1 MKPDPHKRTLRV
13 LAFVAAVGL
22 AAFPIVARP
31 PQPQAG
37 GKPDILGITTGMS
50 PQDAL
55 NIMREHDPGH
65 SVALTQ
71 WTIPQLYG
79 DKPFTLGLNT
89 ATTGME
95 VLFAQLTV
103 PPNPQVVWDIH
114 RDVPAFTST
123 TPNVLKSLVDKYG
136 TPWTP
141 YSFPGAPPRNQGQ
154 LLWLYD
160 AQGHMLPS
168 PANQADSQA
177 MQTCLGQVMQEW
189 YGAFT
194 NMPNPVPSNPH
205 NNLVPGNP
213 RTSVQTVPPV
223 FDPSKNTLCNSLLQ
237 VKALINGGIVQP
249 GDLRFTLN
257 ITIDDFGAQH
267 RAGIALNDALNAVV
281 TKGAQQ
287 QRDDASQQTVPK
299 L

>member
-1 MKPDPHKRTLRV
+1 VKPNPRKRTLRV

-31 PQPQAG
+31 PRPQAG

-95 VLFAQLTV
+95 VLFAQLTL

-123 TPNVLKSLVDKYG
+123 TPNALKSLFDKYG

-160 AQGHMLPS
+160 AQGHNLPS

-189 YGAFT
+189 YMAFT

-237 VKALINGGIVQP
+237 VKALINGGI
-249 GDLRFTLN
+249 
-257 ITIDDFGAQH
+257 GATGRLALYLEHHH
-267 RAGIALNDALNAVV
+267 R
-281 TKGAQQ
+281 
-287 QRDDASQQTVPK
+287 
-299 L
+299 